1 MRKSLLAR
9 ACAVAI
15 GGSAYAQFASD
26 RLPVPPSSPT
36 APKAPAP
43 QLPGGIIPAGG
54 TSGGTPGK
62 SVPGGFVLN
71 GQTLDPTR
79 RVPNKPV
86 PTTIDAKAP
95 PHEWAVKATHGG
107 WMIMV
112 KSYAGPDSKDKA
124 VKLAKDIR
132 DTHGVQAL
140 LFERNA
146 EERREE
152 QAQLEAI
159 RKRENEKVDPFN
171 KLQDQIAREAEATGS
186 RFIPTTP
193 TVKVPRP
200 YQETP
205 EQWVVFV
212 GGFKTME
219 DARANLPTLKKWPAP
234 KDVSLMDTGLIGGE
248 QTDPRT
254 GKSEYKASANS
265 LNPYPSSMVVP
276 NPAAT
281 RASLE
286 EKAKLE
292 PFVVKLNEG
301 VENSLLAVKKPWTL
315 AVKSYTM
322 PTTRASAEGDGRS
335 VFDMKKKGTTALDRI
350 RAIEVESEA
359 LARALRDKGM
369 KPHPFEAFVLHH
381 THGSIVT
388 VGQFDSPDDPDLL
401 KLQQELLGLT
411 FELRDKNQKPVLGPD
426 GKPQVQRLFDGVNLF
441 PVPKY

>member
-1 MRKSLLAR
+1 MRKSLLAG

-15 GGSAYAQFASD
+15 TGTSFAQFASD
-26 RLPVPPSSPT
+26 RLQIPPSSPT
-36 APKAPAP
+36 TPKAPAP
-43 QLPGGIIPAGG
+43 QLPGGIVPAGG
-54 TSGGTPGK
+54 TSAPTTGMKLPN
-62 SVPGGFVLN
+62 GFN
-71 GQTLDPTR
+71 LDPVRT
-79 RVPNKPV
+79 VPNRPV
-86 PTTIDAKAP
+86 ATSIDEKAAP
-95 PHEWAVKATHGG
+95 SKYAVRADHGG

-112 KSYAGPDSKDKA
+112 KSYAGPDSRAKA
-124 VKLAKDIR
+124 ELLAKDIR
-132 DTHGVQAL
+132 DTHGIQSLV
-140 LFERNA
+140 FERNA
-146 EERREE
+146 EERKEE

-171 KLQDQIAREAEATGS
+171 KLQEQIKREAEANGHIFS
-186 RFIPTTP
+186 PTTA

-200 YQETP
+200 YHETP

-212 GGFKTME
+212 GGFKTMD
-219 DARANLPTLKKWPAP
+219 DARANLPTVKKWPAP
-234 KDVSLMDTGLIGGE
+234 KDERLMDSGLVGGE
-248 QTDPRT
+248 QTDPKT
-254 GKSEYKASANS
+254 GKTEFKTSSNY

-281 RASLE
+281 KMSLE

-322 PTTRASAEGDGRS
+322 PTTRASTEGDGKS
-335 VFDMKKKGTTALDRI
+335 VFDLKKKGSTALDRI
-350 RAIEVESEA
+350 KAIEVEAEA
-359 LARALRDKGM
+359 LARALRDKNM

-388 VGQFDSPDDPDLL
+388 VGQFDSPDDPELL
-401 KLQQELLGLT
+401 KMQQELLALT
-411 FELRDKNQKPVLGPD
+411 FELRDKNQKQVIGSD
-426 GKPQVQRLFDGVNLF
+426 GKPMVQRLFDGVNLF

>member
-1 MRKSLLAR
+1 MRKSLLAG

-15 GGSAYAQFASD
+15 TGTGFAQFASD

-36 APKAPAP
+36 TPKAPVP
-43 QLPGGIIPAGG
+43 QLPGGIVPAGG
-54 TSGGTPGK
+54 TSAPAPGMK
-62 SVPGGFVLN
+62 LPNGFS
-71 GQTLDPTR
+71 LDPVRT
-79 RVPNKPV
+79 VPNRPV
-86 PTTIDAKAP
+86 ATSIDAKAVP
-95 PHEWAVKATHGG
+95 EEVAKLMVKAEHGG

-112 KSYAGPDSKDKA
+112 KSYAGPDSRTKA
-124 VKLAKDIR
+124 AALATDIR
-132 DTHGVQAL
+132 KTHGIQSL

-146 EERREE
+146 DERKEE
-152 QAQLEAI
+152 QAQLDAI

-171 KLQDQIAREAEATGS
+171 KLQEQIQREAEANGS
-186 RFIPTTP
+186 RFIETRP

-200 YQETP
+200 YHETP

-212 GGFKTME
+212 GGFKTMD
-219 DARANLPTLKKWPAP
+219 DARANLPTVKKWPAP
-234 KDVSLMDTGLIGGE
+234 KDERLMDAGMLGAE
-248 QTDPRT
+248 QTDART
-254 GKSEYKASANS
+254 GKAEFKTSANY

-281 RASLE
+281 KASME
-286 EKAKLE
+286 EKAKLD
-292 PFVVKLNEG
+292 PFVVKLNDG
-301 VENSLLAVKKPWTL
+301 IENSLLGVKKPWTL

-322 PTTRASAEGDGRS
+322 PTTRASKEGDGRS
-335 VFDMKKKGTTALDRI
+335 VFDIKKKGSTALDRI
-350 RAIEVESEA
+350 KAIEVESEA

-388 VGQFDSPDDPDLL
+388 VGQFDSPDDPELL

-411 FELRDKNQKPVLGPD
+411 FELRDKHQKPVIGPD
-426 GKPQVQRLFDGVNLF
+426 GKAMVQRLFDGVNLF